1 VVGWKTAVQTKPIG
15 PGRPE
20 MGARRQGREA
30 LLRDRLRKTKPIS
43 RRASRIRCA
52 KQSQSLQRVQRVKCF
67 MGKGL
72 WWIGHACETKPIG
85 RWPPASRGESCE
97 TNPIS
102 GSQRA
107 GPGVPLYKR
116 TQFGAARSA
125 SEARLC
131 KTKPISGS
139 PAGAGERNVR
149 NKAKLGRAGACGQ
162 VQWADLAGKWNVRN
176 EPNSRRRRVGM
187 REIQIRTSGSVRG
200 EGG

>member
-1 VVGWKTAVQTKPIG
+1 
-15 PGRPE
+15 
-20 MGARRQGREA
+20 
-30 LLRDRLRKTKPIS
+30 
-43 RRASRIRCA
+43 
-52 KQSQSLQRVQRVKCF
+52 
-67 MGKGL
+67 
-72 WWIGHACETKPIG
+72 
-85 RWPPASRGESCE
+85 
-97 TNPIS
+97 
-102 GSQRA
+102 
-107 GPGVPLYKR
+107 LYKR